1 MGKRIFFI
9 ITIFMVL
16 IIFPMVSAKEGEMKL
31 LAMSQ
36 KEGEIRGHV
45 ADLHLK
51 ITPGSGRVYMDT
63 YPLTELDTQ
72 ISIRFAREIACDYL
86 PEKDCSKY
94 NFYYTIRSNSIMIGG
109 PSAGAALT
117 MLTISTLE
125 GWETDDEYTI
135 TGTINPGGFIGTVGG
150 MGVKLDAASK
160 AGIETVFVPTGSLE
174 AEKRLFNMTA
184 DLHNESI
191 RDPER
196 IAEEKNI
203 DIIEVSTLDDVLYRL
218 KGIKPEYER
227 IDIIANEK
235 YKSTMQQISAG
246 LCNRTQDLL
255 GKIDNR
261 NDTLYLTAKNLSSQS
276 KAAIE
281 NNAHY
286 SASSFCFG
294 ANVNLNQLK
303 LTEKNLSGN
312 EAKETIQKLLNKT
325 DELDEILEKEMQ
337 GTINDLQ
344 TYMIVKERLNEA
356 KNFAIRANSSL
367 EINDT
372 ASLIYNL
379 AYSEERLESAKYWSM
394 FLGIEGKKFQMDQ
407 KSLENS
413 CIRKLSEAEERLQYA
428 SLHVGGA
435 VQNIRDT
442 LDFAHDNRGDEEYAL
457 CLFRAS
463 KAKAEADLILGS
475 MGVTQKNIDDYIDTK
490 LRAIENIIKNQQ
502 DSGIFPILGYSYYE
516 YAKSLRETDPH
527 SAMLYSEYALE
538 LSKIEFYFSSPDD
551 EKNLQDLT
559 SPLESFDT
567 KIFFYFLLGIILGI
581 LFTLM
586 FYPFINR
593 KEDEHLKIRI
603 KRK

>member
-1 MGKRIFFI
+1 
-9 ITIFMVL
+9 MVL
-16 IIFPMVSAKEGEMKL
+16 IVFPLVIAKEGEMKL

-86 PEKDCSKY
+86 SETDCSRY
-94 NFYYTIRSNSIMIGG
+94 DFYYTIRSNSIMIGG

-117 MLTISTLE
+117 MLTLSTLE
-125 GWETDDEYTI
+125 GWETDEEYTI

-150 MGVKLDAASK
+150 IGVKLEAASK
-160 AGIETVFVPTGSLE
+160 AGIKTVLVPTGSLQ
-174 AEKRLFNMTA
+174 AEKRLVNMTPGL
-184 DLHNESI
+184 DNESLK
-191 RDPER
+191 DPEK

-203 DIIEVSTLDDVLYRL
+203 DIIEVSTLDDVLYEL

-235 YKSTMQQISAG
+235 YKNTMQQISAG
-246 LCNRTQDLL
+246 LCNRTKDLL
-255 GKIDNR
+255 GKTDKK

-276 KAAIE
+276 KTAIE

-294 ANVNLNQLK
+294 ANVNLNQLI
-303 LTEKNLSGN
+303 LTEKNLSDS
-312 EAKETIQKLLNKT
+312 EAKENIRELLNNIDK
-325 DELDEILEKEMQ
+325 LDKRLEKEMQ

-344 TYMIVKERLNEA
+344 TYMVVKERLNEA
-356 KNFAIRANSSL
+356 KIFVDRANNSL
-367 EINDT
+367 KINNT
-372 ASLIYNL
+372 ASLNYNL
-379 AYSEERLESAKYWSM
+379 AYGKERLESAKYWSL

-435 VQNIRDT
+435 VQNIRET
-442 LDFAHDNRGDEEYAL
+442 LDFAHENRGDDEYAL

-516 YAKSLRETDPH
+516 YAKSLRGTDPH

-551 EKNLQDLT
+551 KKNLQNFTD
-559 SPLESFDT
+559 SFEGFDMEL
-567 KIFFYFLLGIILGI
+567 IFYFILGVTLGI
-581 LFTLM
+581 LFTLI

-593 KEDEHLKIRI
+593 KEDEHLRIRI
-603 KRK
+603 KR